1 MTTTTAPGLFMPSAI
16 LQFTK
21 QMQALEQQVAQQF
34 APMKNASDA
43 MKNASDAMQSAL
55 APMKNASDAMQSAL
69 SPLHGVGK
77 VLQNKVAELTRA
89 HVYLVEQ
96 YQKSARAKAK
106 KAHAH
111 LVAICQSVA
120 IKARSCMS
128 LHDIAALYYKHKPH
142 DMRASLRKVLSEQ
155 HCANAPNGAQV
166 FAIHTHPKVAD
177 TN

>member
-1 MTTTTAPGLFMPSAI
+1 MTTTTAPGVFMPSAI

-21 QMQALEQQVAQQF
+21 QMQALELQVTQQ
-34 APMKNASDA
+34 
-43 MKNASDAMQSAL
+43 L
-55 APMKNASDAMQSAL
+55 APIKQAVNAVRIAQ
-69 SPLHGVGK
+69 SPLHSVGR
-77 VLQNKVAELTRA
+77 VLQNKVAEITRA

-120 IKARSCMS
+120 IKARKLVT
-128 LHDIAALYYKHKPH
+128 LHDIAAWFYEHTVQ
-142 DMRASLRKVLSEQ
+142 DMRTSLRKVLSEQ

-166 FAIHTHPKVAD
+166 FAIHTPHKVAD
-177 TN
+177 TK

>member
-1 MTTTTAPGLFMPSAI
+1 MTTTTVPGLFIPSAI

-34 APMKNASDA
+34 APTKNAI
-43 MKNASDAMQSAL
+43 N
-55 APMKNASDAMQSAL
+55 AMQSAL

-166 FAIHTHPKVAD
+166 FAIHTPHKVAD